1 MSMAIFHSKLLVI
14 TRGFGD
20 DTIPSTFIGDVFL
33 IVFNYPLTIVGLSTI
48 STSYI
53 QYISSYIHC
62 QRSSGP
68 HPPGTSQVSREGA
81 APA

>member
-53 QYISSYIHC
+53 QYISSYIHY
-62 QRSSGP
+62 QFSLQM
-68 HPPGTSQVSREGA
+68 TMITIREREFLNSTN
-81 APA
+81 